1 MAFCALMDHILD
13 EGVAILPEI
22 ERVGESGRLL
32 CVSTLSSHIASRQLV
47 FELCNVPYNHDKPEK
62 RLSQAVAKVCR

>member
-22 ERVGESGRLL
+22 ERVGESRRLL
-32 CVSTLSSHIASRQLV
+32 RVSTLSSHIDSRHLV
-47 FELCNVPYNHDKPEK
+47 FELRNVPYNHDKPEK